1 MSGCNHR
8 WGEEPSYLMV
18 KAKFCTSCKRF
29 DVGLLSETV
38 TELRAEVARLSA
50 KIERLQESAENQKE
64 PT

>member
-38 TELRAEVARLSA
+38 TELRAEV
-50 KIERLQESAENQKE
+50 ERLTEELERLRGAS
-64 PT
+64 